1 LENLGGF
8 VESSGQADVGLGRP
22 RISRYAAYGITGDPT
37 ASDAD
42 LRMTRSISAAANVI
56 QIKMLDHV
64 IIGAPVDG
72 RSGYFSFKEA
82 GLL

>member
-1 LENLGGF
+1 LPWLNR
-8 VESSGQADVGLGRP
+8 A
-22 RISRYAAYGITGDPT
+22 ITGAK
-37 ASDAD
+37 ASYGAGVTEIASTD
-42 LRMTRSISAAANVI
+42 LRMTRSIGAAANVI

-64 IIGAPVDG
+64 IIGAPADG

>member
-1 LENLGGF
+1 
-8 VESSGQADVGLGRP
+8 
-22 RISRYAAYGITGDPT
+22 
-37 ASDAD
+37 
-42 LRMTRSISAAANVI
+42 MTRSIGAAANVI

-64 IIGAPVDG
+64 IIGAPADG